1 MPNIKEIERM
11 TLSEAVKALIAEGV
25 AKTRAGALVWLRKN
39 LPHESTYQGHIM
51 AYLKKRGGCAY
62 WKNAAGPYQIQ
73 GVADVECVIEGMYF
87 AFEVKRPLIGEAS
100 AAQKA
105 MQRKVRQAGGVY
117 EFVSFPDEVER
128 IIREELFAH
137 LAQISLRMSGDACA
151 AAE

>member
-1 MPNIKEIERM
+1 MPNIKELERM
-11 TLSEAVKALIAEGV
+11 TLSEAVKALIAEGA

-39 LPHESTYQGHIM
+39 LPHESAYQGHIM

-87 AFEVKRPLIGEAS
+87 AFEVKRPLVGEAS

-137 LAQISLRMSGDACA
+137 IAQISLRLSGDACA

>member
-25 AKTRAGALVWLRKN
+25 AKKRAGALVWLRKN
-39 LPHESTYQGHIM
+39 LPHESAYQGHIM

-87 AFEVKRPLIGEAS
+87 AFEVKRPLVGEAS

-105 MQRKVRQAGGVY
+105 MQRKVREAGGVY

-128 IIREELFAH
+128 IIREKLFAH
-137 LAQISLRMSGDACA
+137 IAQISLRLSGDACA

>member
-1 MPNIKEIERM
+1 MPNIKVIERM
-11 TLSEAVKALIAEGV
+11 TLSEAVKALTDEGV

-39 LPHESTYQGHIM
+39 LPHERTYQGHIM
-51 AYLKKRGGCAY
+51 DYLKKKGGCAF

-73 GVADVECVIEGMYF
+73 GLADVECVIEGLYF
-87 AFEVKRPLIGEAS
+87 AFEVKRPLVGEAS

-128 IIREELFAH
+128 IIRKELSGH
-137 LAQISLRMSGDACA
+137 LAQIYHRMGGDVCA
-151 AAE
+151 ALE